1 MATDCFHEFLEELQ
15 GMVELA
21 LSARSSAAN
30 PSLHYYYPASTM
42 LAQDS
47 FTRRLHARNQRP
59 DGREPMLARLP
70 LAHFLPAHGTPPPT
84 QDSSSTRSATR
95 RLQSR

>member
-15 GMVELA
+15 SMVELA
-21 LSARSSAAN
+21 LSARSSSAN

-59 DGREPMLARLP
+59 DGREPMLARP
-70 LAHFLPAHGTPPPT
+70 PQAHFLPAHGTPPPT
-84 QDSSSTRSATR
+84 QDSCCIPSAIR
-95 RLQSR
+95 KLQ